1 MYRRRTSALVESG
14 ILAAIAV
21 IFTLIGNYVPVL
33 DFFVSLLWPLP
44 IILCGRRNGLMWSVL
59 CLIVTGC
66 VVAVLISPLQAV
78 TQCLILGILGLVIGA
93 CMRRQM
99 APVQILLWGS
109 LGAFVSFILSGLAAY
124 FLMDINVIDA
134 FYEAMQESADVTR
147 QIYGML
153 GVSGGPVEA
162 QMEQLQKMIGL
173 ILPAGVLLSAPIT
186 AFVNYWAA
194 RRVLARL
201 GDYYP
206 WLPEFATWVLPRW
219 ILGIYGVGMV
229 LMVYFRGDDGGLG
242 YKAGYTVYMIGSML
256 LLVQGLSVVKWYVIY
271 RNKPRFWLPAAVIL
285 SFFIPLAAQLL
296 IVMGAFDMVVNT
308 RRLRNR
314 PQ

>member
-1 MYRRRTSALVESG
+1 MESG

-134 FYEAMQESADVTR
+134 FYEAMQE
-147 QIYGML
+147 
-153 GVSGGPVEA
+153 
-162 QMEQLQKMIGL
+162 
-173 ILPAGVLLSAPIT
+173 
-186 AFVNYWAA
+186 
-194 RRVLARL
+194 
-201 GDYYP
+201 
-206 WLPEFATWVLPRW
+206 
-219 ILGIYGVGMV
+219 
-229 LMVYFRGDDGGLG
+229 
-242 YKAGYTVYMIGSML
+242 
-256 LLVQGLSVVKWYVIY
+256 
-271 RNKPRFWLPAAVIL
+271 
-285 SFFIPLAAQLL
+285 
-296 IVMGAFDMVVNT
+296 
-308 RRLRNR
+308 
-314 PQ
+314 